1 MMNIRIKR
9 NFAVAVACLFGMFVG
24 TSAIADEPLKVGFI
38 FVGPITDKGWN
49 HQHNRGRLELE
60 QALAGKVHTNYVES
74 VPEGPDSEPVLR
86 QLAEDGHKLIFT
98 TSYGYLD
105 ATINVAKMFP
115 DVRFEHSGGLEQT
128 ENVSTYSVR
137 FYEGRYVTGRI
148 AGAMTKSNVV
158 GYIAGYPVPLVIRG
172 INAFAL
178 GLTDVNPKAVVK
190 VVWLNTWYSPDR
202 EANAANLLIDQ
213 GADVIT
219 QVTDSTA
226 PLMVAE
232 ERGVFA
238 FGQSS
243 DMSIFAPNAH
253 LVSIVDNWGPY
264 YLDRT
269 RAVMDGTWETRNTWQ
284 GIADNALLLLEFNSS
299 SLPADVIADANATVE
314 AIRSGS
320 FHPFTGPI
328 KNQQGVEIVAKDE
341 VMSDQQLITMDYY
354 VMGVDDSLPISG
366 Q

>member
-1 MMNIRIKR
+1 MMNIRINR

-24 TSAIADEPLKVGFI
+24 TSAIADDPLKVGFI
-38 FVGPITDKGWN
+38 FVGPISDHGWN
-49 HQHNRGRLELE
+49 YQHNQGRLALDKELGE
-60 QALAGKVHTNYVES
+60 KVQTNYVES

-86 QLAEDGHKLIFT
+86 QLAMDGHKLIFA

-105 ATINVAKMFP
+105 AAINVAKMFP
-115 DVRFEHSGGLEQT
+115 DVRFEHSGGFKQT

-158 GYIAGYPVPLVIRG
+158 GFIAGYPVPLVFRS

-178 GLTDVNPKAVVK
+178 GLTDVNPNAVVK
-190 VVWLNTWYSPDR
+190 VIWLNTWYSPDQ
-202 EANAANLLIDQ
+202 EAIAASMLIDQ

-226 PLMVAE
+226 PLKVAE

-238 FGQSS
+238 FGQYS
-243 DMSIFAPNAH
+243 DMSAFAPNAH
-253 LVSIVDNWGPY
+253 LTSIVDNWGPY
-264 YLDRT
+264 YIERT
-269 RAVMDGTWETRNTWQ
+269 RAVMNGTWESGNTWE
-284 GIADNALLLLEFNSS
+284 GIAENALFLSEFNST

-328 KNQQGVEIVAKDE
+328 KNQQGVEIVGKDE
-341 VMSDQQLITMDYY
+341 VMSDQQLIAMDYY
-354 VMGVDDSLPISG
+354 VMGVDDSLPNLG